1 MQFFK
6 LFHFFLFIFS
16 TEYFSIINAQRINS
30 LHIHVFH
37 GKKPFVAR
45 RVTT

>member
-16 TEYFSIINAQRINS
+16 TEYFSINAQRINS